1 MTGARSRLHPILLAG
16 LLSLGAST
24 LLEWL
29 LPPGF
34 PGDILQGFLDGFAA
48 ATLFGHLLLLRAGRL
63 KQP

>member
-1 MTGARSRLHPILLAG
+1 MAGSRSRLHPILLAG

-24 LLEWL
+24 VLEWL

-34 PGDILQGFLDGFAA
+34 PGDLLRGFLEGFAV